1 MTHSV
6 ARVTLR
12 NPKYD
17 LVLPVMKTFQD
28 RVQLPKF
35 ITHSLSQSGLN
46 LPLFSLIF
54 SEVYLDTLEF
64 GFIFIFLIEIQARFW
79 FLNLWPG
86 IFVENSPTLSLKIW
100 PLPCSLFPHLLRCL
114 LNLRSFFLYCL
125 LCTFSSFCFFI
136 LLSEYFFLTYLPLY

>member
-79 FLNLWPG
+79 ILESVAWDLSGKFSNIISQNMASALFPVSSPSEMP
-86 IFVENSPTLSLKIW
+86 FKPTLFLLILSLV
-100 PLPCSLFPHLLRCL
+100 
-114 LNLRSFFLYCL
+114 Y
-125 LCTFSSFCFFI
+125 FFI
-136 LLSEYFFLTYLPLY
+136 LLLFHITF

>member
-6 ARVTLR
+6 ARVTLW

-79 FLNLWPG
+79 ILESVVWDLCGKFSNIISQNMASALFPVSSPSEMPFKHTLFLL
-86 IFVENSPTLSLKIW
+86 ILSLV
-100 PLPCSLFPHLLRCL
+100 
-114 LNLRSFFLYCL
+114 Y
-125 LCTFSSFCFFI
+125 FFI
-136 LLSEYFFLTYLPLY
+136 LLLFHITF

>member
-79 FLNLWPG
+79 ILESVAWDLCGKFSNIISQNMASALFPVSSPSEMP
-86 IFVENSPTLSLKIW
+86 FKPTLFLLILSLV
-100 PLPCSLFPHLLRCL
+100 
-114 LNLRSFFLYCL
+114 Y
-125 LCTFSSFCFFI
+125 FFI
-136 LLSEYFFLTYLPLY
+136 LLLFHITF